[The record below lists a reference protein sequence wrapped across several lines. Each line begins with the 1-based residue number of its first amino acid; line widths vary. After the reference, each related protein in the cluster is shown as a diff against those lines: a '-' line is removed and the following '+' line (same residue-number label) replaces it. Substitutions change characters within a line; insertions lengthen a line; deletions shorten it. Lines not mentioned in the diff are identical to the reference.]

1 MVFLVGTAGV
11 RVTSGI
17 QRVEARD
24 AVERLTVLR
33 TALTSQNH
41 QAHRVSSAGTEKH
54 CPGLA
59 RVRDIPEGVIQSE
72 ETPLR

>member
-17 QRVEARD
+17 QRAEARD
-24 AVERLTVLR
+24 AVKRLTVRR

-41 QAHRVSSAGTEKH
+41 QAHRISSAGTEKH
-54 CPGLA
+54 CPGHA
-59 RVRDIPEGVIQSE
+59 RIRDILEGVIQSE
-72 ETPLR
+72 EIPPR